1 MLDNKLGEIK
11 NMIEKRKK
19 FEMAHQLEQ
28 LVRGMLIYEEIKSI
42 IIKMDN

>member
-1 MLDNKLGEIK
+1 MLDNKLSEVK
-11 NMIEKRKK
+11 NMIKKRKK
-19 FEMAHQLEQ
+19 FGMAYQLEQ